1 MQRKCGRDEN
11 NGSFGFKL
19 PTQKRRSDTFRTTL
33 LFLSALSI
41 RAELLMKVSQQH
53 LTPHSF
59 IQDGGDSNSDVA
71 NAHFGILNA
80 ERVC

>member
-1 MQRKCGRDEN
+1 MAGMRTMGPLGLNCRHRRDVQIHSGR
-11 NGSFGFKL
+11 
-19 PTQKRRSDTFRTTL
+19 
-33 LFLSALSI
+33 LFYSSSALSI